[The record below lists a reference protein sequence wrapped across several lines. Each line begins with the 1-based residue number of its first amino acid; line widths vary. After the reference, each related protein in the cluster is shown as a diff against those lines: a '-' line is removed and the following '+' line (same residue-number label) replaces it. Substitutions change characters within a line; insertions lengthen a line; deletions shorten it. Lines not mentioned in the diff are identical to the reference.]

1 MYVILMKKKEPVCKI
16 DVVCTSLAG
25 PIVYDYKIVQE
36 KLLPFEY
43 NSEWTEEFMRFILA
57 KWIES
62 RVMSNSNP
70 KLDQTML
77 EVYGLNPTH
86 YGRMYDYQYIGGF
99 LSYMS
104 SSEDEYWVNPL
115 YSQYLTY
122 ALVDP
127 HFSELYICYPTTF
140 EESKT
145 AGGRFRKCLANP

>member
-25 PIVYDYKIVQE
+25 PIVYDYKIIQE
-36 KLLPFEY
+36 ELLPFEY
-43 NSEWTEEFMRFILA
+43 DSEWTDEFMRFILA
-57 KWIES
+57 KWVES

-77 EVYGLNPTH
+77 EVYELNPTH

-104 SSEDEYWVNPL
+104 SPEDEYWVNPL
-115 YSQYLTY
+115 YPQYLTY

-127 HFSELYICYPTTF
+127 HFSELYICRPTTF